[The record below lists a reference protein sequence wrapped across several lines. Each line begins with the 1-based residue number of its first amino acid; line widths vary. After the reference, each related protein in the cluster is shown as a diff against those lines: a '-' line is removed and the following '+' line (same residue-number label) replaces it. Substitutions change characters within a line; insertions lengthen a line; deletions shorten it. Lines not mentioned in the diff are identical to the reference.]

1 MHKIKK
7 CPFCGGDGE
16 LTQRY
21 NSRQDNYFVFVE
33 CSLCNAQ
40 SKVFSSRDDVSEC
53 DWNTKACEKA
63 VKAWNMEYKGER

>member
-1 MHKIKK
+1 MDDIKK

-21 NSRQDNYFVFVE
+21 NSRWRNYFVFVS

-40 SKVFSSRDDVSEC
+40 GKTFSSDDDVSEN
-53 DWNTKACEKA
+53 DWKSKSCEKA
-63 VKAWNMEYKGER
+63 INAWNMEYKGDR